1 MARRKTVAHDYSI
14 RPADRAD
21 DFDRKGP
28 ARREEVFRFGHTDA
42 PLHKRTAASPVWVLY
57 PLSYGRVVVNLPIHY
72 PKRVT
77 SKIRVRVA
85 HWLFVGWSG
94 YLAFLLCAFYA
105 NKLGIGRQH
114 LESGWLIEAALALAN
129 FAVGPRPVVEDQ
141 PPSLWP
147 MRWLVAITLGQLG
160 AFLLYGRILNVGLLA
175 DDFVLLGRATTHTFW
190 HPLDLFFRP
199 LPLVVWAAVAATV
212 RGSAVAWAL
221 HGINV
226 GLHGLNATFVTAL
239 AHRLRLAR
247 TTAFGVGLGFLCF
260 PAHVEAVAWPAG
272 IQDVMMTTA
281 VLCFLLLLT
290 SPRSTLAATGVL
302 VALGCALLTKETA
315 VASVAL
321 GALLLLSQRPSRP
334 VRAWPVWAASCATAA
349 IYVGWRIWLVGQ
361 RMDNGLSTTRR
372 GIKRF
377 LTEPF
382 GTLASPWNSSDLSPL
397 PVLGLLSCLV
407 VLALVVTFVVSG
419 ARRSGD
425 RRVFILLPCVLA
437 AVAPVGRYFFVSAD
451 LEGSRYLYLPCV
463 FWVLFLGYLV
473 EATKPSKSI
482 LRALWLGA
490 AAAIIAAWTVGT
502 IRHQTSWQLAGE
514 TRDRVLA
521 AIRNTVSHASCPTVV
536 VDSMPDNVDG
546 AYVFRSGLPEAID
559 REGLHTRLVPA
570 AEAASDTCRVV
581 WSQAP
586 AR

>member
-1 MARRKTVAHDYSI
+1 M
-14 RPADRAD
+14 
-21 DFDRKGP
+21 
-28 ARREEVFRFGHTDA
+28 
-42 PLHKRTAASPVWVLY
+42 LY
-57 PLSYGRVVVNLPIHY
+57 PLSYGRVAVDLPIHY
-72 PKRVT
+72 PE
-77 SKIRVRVA
+77 RVA
-85 HWLFVGWSG
+85 SQMRARVARWLFVGWSG
-94 YLAFLLCAFYA
+94 YLALLLCAFYA
-105 NKLGIGRQH
+105 RRLGIGRQH

-129 FAVGPRPVVEDQ
+129 FAIQPPAVAEDQ
-141 PPSLWP
+141 PPP
-147 MRWLVAITLGQLG
+147 PRPIPWLAAIVLGQVG
-160 AFLLYGRILNVGLLA
+160 AFLLYGRILTVGLLA
-175 DDFVLLGRATTHTFW
+175 DDFVLLGRATTHAFW
-190 HPLDLFFRP
+190 QPHDLFFRP

-226 GLHGLNATFVTAL
+226 VLHGLNATFVTAL

-247 TTAFGVGLGFLCF
+247 ATAFGVGLGFLCF
-260 PAHVEAVAWPAG
+260 PAHVEAVTWAAG
-272 IQDVMMTTA
+272 IQDVMMTMA

-290 SPRSTLAATGVL
+290 SPRSSLTTIGGI
-302 VALGCALLTKETA
+302 VALSWALLTKETA

-321 GALLLLSQRPSRP
+321 GALLLLSQRRSRLG
-334 VRAWPVWAASCATAA
+334 RTWPVWAISCATAA
-349 IYVGWRIWLVGQ
+349 VYVGWRIWLVGP

-382 GTLASPWNSSDLSPL
+382 GTLGSPWNASDLSPW
-397 PVLGLLSCLV
+397 PIIGLLSCLV
-407 VLALVVTFVVSG
+407 VLALVVTFVASG

-451 LEGSRYLYLPCV
+451 LGGSRYLYLPCV

-473 EATKPSKSI
+473 EAATPSKP
-482 LRALWLGA
+482 LRRALWLGTTVA
-490 AAAIIAAWTVGT
+490 VIAAWTVGT
-502 IRHQTSWQLAGE
+502 IRHQTSWRLAGE
-514 TRDRVLA
+514 TRDRVFA
-521 AIRNTVSHASCPTVV
+521 AIRTTVRQAPCPTIV
-536 VDSMPDNVDG
+536 VDPLPDNVDG

-570 AEAASDTCRVV
+570 AEANSETCRVV
-581 WSQAP
+581 WEQVP